1 MGHNQPL
8 VCGRE
13 RLNGSVRPILL
24 FALAPEPEVESR
36 IVGVHKLAVHLNSNY
51 YRVDI
56 CSCTHEH

>member
-1 MGHNQPL
+1 M
-8 VCGRE
+8 CGRE

-56 CSCTHEH
+56 CNCTHEH